1 MRVERWIPLAE
12 VMPRA
17 AAIVGDGGAIY
28 AERARRRRPHG
39 PYAAFATQRLNA
51 RRMPSIL
58 SKLSLRDRVQA
69 VVFAYE
75 CGIVEPGSHHRPTG
89 FRARGTLNWVVRAL
103 PQ

>member
-17 AAIVGDGGAIY
+17 AAIVGHGGAGSTLS
-28 AERARRRRPHG
+28 ALAAGVPMA
-39 PYAAFATQRLNA
+39 PYAAFAAQRLNA

-58 SKLSLRDRVQA
+58 SKLGLRDRVQA

-75 CGIVEPGSHHRPTG
+75 CGIVEPG
-89 FRARGTLNWVVRAL
+89 
-103 PQ
+103 